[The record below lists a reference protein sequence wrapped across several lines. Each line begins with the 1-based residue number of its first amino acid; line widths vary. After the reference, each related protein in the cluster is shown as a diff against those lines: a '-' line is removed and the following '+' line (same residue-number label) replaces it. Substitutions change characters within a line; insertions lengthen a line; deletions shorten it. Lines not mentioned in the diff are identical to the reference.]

1 MLIDKRIERLI
12 KLIYKLSLEDS
23 VNKEELVLDLNCS
36 IRTVDYTLAEL
47 QQTFVTKSSSMK
59 IELKPDSILQLSGK
73 DELVIREMLHRLYL
87 QDDMVRFFL
96 EAIAHQQKANTFVEK
111 HFISRATF
119 FRKLK
124 NINTWLR
131 DYQLSFDLRSLQLK
145 GQERQIRQFYYIV
158 LFEITNGI
166 FWPFPFDKQLIE
178 DRLDAIVSTFDLQ
191 LSNTQ
196 YESFLY
202 LLGSQYHRTSQGHYV
217 DQYDSRFPEEIR
229 QKIIDVCEPFLINI
243 PENNRRGEEDFLLMT
258 VVNAPFTYHPM
269 LLLEQ
274 NIAINKKHQTAEWLL
289 TTRFLEVFDQIFP
302 KALKGTTRTH
312 IAGHLLQLHITN
324 RYHPVPFTTY
334 KDVTHGKAIAK
345 QHPALNNV
353 VEQISEKIASIE
365 QAPNQLLKI
374 RYLLLLYTF
383 VDINKFHPPLEM
395 LIVSGEGPVY
405 EEMISEK
412 INDYVPFQ
420 LKMVTSAMQQHAD
433 SSFPI
438 IVTDTPLLKKS
449 QQNVLY
455 IHYPLTFSD
464 LHKIHEKCE
473 RLHCQRLDYSFSL

>member
-47 QQTFVTKSSSMK
+47 QQTFVTESSSMK

-73 DELVIREMLHRLYL
+73 DELIIREMLHRLYL

-119 FRKLK
+119 FSQIKK

-166 FWPFPFDKQLIE
+166 FWPFSFDKQLIE

-217 DQYDSRFPEEIR
+217 DQYDSCFPEEIR
-229 QKIIDVCEPFLINI
+229 RKIIIACEPFLINI

-274 NIAINKKHQTAEWLL
+274 NIAINKKTPNSRVALNDSFS
-289 TTRFLEVFDQIFP
+289 RSVRSNFP
-302 KALKGTTRTH
+302 KCVKRRHTNPYSWPS
-312 IAGHLLQLHITN
+312 IT
-324 RYHPVPFTTY
+324 
-334 KDVTHGKAIAK
+334 
-345 QHPALNNV
+345 
-353 VEQISEKIASIE
+353 AS
-365 QAPNQLLKI
+365 
-374 RYLLLLYTF
+374 
-383 VDINKFHPPLEM
+383 H
-395 LIVSGEGPVY
+395 
-405 EEMISEK
+405 
-412 INDYVPFQ
+412 
-420 LKMVTSAMQQHAD
+420 
-433 SSFPI
+433 
-438 IVTDTPLLKKS
+438 
-449 QQNVLY
+449 
-455 IHYPLTFSD
+455 
-464 LHKIHEKCE
+464 
-473 RLHCQRLDYSFSL
+473 